1 MLRRG
6 KLPPSFA
13 VSITLGISSP
23 HQRQGQATQHEQPGS
38 LRHTSTYMSNEQL
51 DFLDPLEEIQILI
64 EEGEF
69 EAAETKA
76 RALQAEKIQEGWHL
90 LAISLLHQDKE
101 DEALEVLED
110 GVKSFPGD
118 MGMAIEK
125 AHMLTQLER
134 FEEAEAQLESL
145 KPSAGELLGLIDM
158 THANLDFARGN
169 VDDALNRLQGIEQDA
184 FRIDAFEL
192 QLEILEAVGRSED
205 IIEMA
210 ETHLDDLP
218 VADDED
224 SFEAMANIFSKI
236 ANAFWEEKDD
246 LETAKRYLKVAFH
259 YERNNQD
266 ALWLWREMD
275 PEFGTSPKAYTIE
288 MSGSFK
294 LDPEL
299 AEVAGK
305 LYQTN
310 YGVIA
315 ESVEEAVEFVRAYEI
330 DAVNTDSF
338 QVLSVEEEEAES
350 DEAKGVYWAGDI
362 IVEDDEDYAPNG
374 QAKGDY

>member
-1 MLRRG
+1 
-6 KLPPSFA
+6 
-13 VSITLGISSP
+13 
-23 HQRQGQATQHEQPGS
+23 
-38 LRHTSTYMSNEQL
+38 MSNEQL

-64 EEGEF
+64 EEGDF
-69 EAAETKA
+69 EAAESKA
-76 RALQAEKIQEGWHL
+76 RAIQAEKIQEGWHL
-90 LAISLLHQDKE
+90 LAIALLHQDKE
-101 DEALEVLED
+101 EEALEVLDD
-110 GVKSFPGD
+110 GVKTFPED

-134 FEEAEAQLESL
+134 YEEAEAQLESL
-145 KPSAGELLGLIDM
+145 KPTAGDLLGLVEI
-158 THANLDFARGN
+158 THANLDFAREN
-169 VDDALNRLQGIEQDA
+169 VDAALERLQSIEQEA

-192 QLEILEAVGRSED
+192 QLEILEAVGRAED
-205 IIEMA
+205 IIELA
-210 ETHLDDLP
+210 DSRLDDLP
-218 VADDED
+218 VADDEE
-224 SFEAMANIFSKI
+224 SFEAMANIFAKI

-288 MSGSFK
+288 MAGSFK

-299 AEVAGK
+299 SDVAGK
-305 LYQTN
+305 SYQTN

-315 ESVEEAVEFVRAYEI
+315 ESVEEAVDYVRAYEI
-330 DAVNTDSF
+330 DAVNIDSF
-338 QVLSVEEEEAES
+338 QVMSVEEEDAES

-362 IVEDDEDYAPNG
+362 VVDEEEDGDYAPNG
-374 QAKGDY
+374 QAKDEY